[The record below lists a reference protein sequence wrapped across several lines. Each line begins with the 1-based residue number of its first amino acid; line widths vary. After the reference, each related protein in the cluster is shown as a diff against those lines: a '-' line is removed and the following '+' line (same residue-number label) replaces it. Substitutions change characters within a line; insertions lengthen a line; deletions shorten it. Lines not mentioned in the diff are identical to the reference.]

1 VGVRRQGHR
10 VTVRLGRRSVLRAG
24 IGAALMPGT
33 LVAQTQPRD
42 AIRRLGVLTAVGA
55 GDPLWQTRVAILVQA
70 LAERHWYEGANLRID
85 WRLTG
90 GDPALYERYAAELVA
105 LDPDVL
111 WAAGTPSVAALR
123 RQTPTIP
130 IVFVIVTD
138 PVGQGF
144 VESLAHP
151 GGNITGFTDF
161 DPPMAGKW
169 LGMLAQITP
178 APTHVAVLY
187 NPAAAPF
194 APLMLSA
201 IENAAPSFAV
211 AVRVAPVRDD
221 AEIEATIR
229 DLAGGERGSLLVL
242 PDSFTFV
249 HRDAIVALAARYR
262 LPAVYWNRPFVD
274 EGGLM
279 AYGVDGNDLYRRA
292 ADYVDRI
299 LKGDKPGDLPVQN
312 PTKFELVIN
321 LRTAQALGIT
331 VAPTL
336 LAAAD
341 EVVE

>member
-1 VGVRRQGHR
+1 MTAGQARRR
-10 VTVRLGRRSVLRAG
+10 VLLASIAT
-24 IGAALMPGT
+24 ALAPST
-33 LVAQTQPRD
+33 LVAQTQPRN
-42 AIRRLGVLTAVGA
+42 AIRRLGVLTAFGA

-70 LAERHWYEGANLRID
+70 LAERHWHEGDNLRID

-105 LDPDVL
+105 LDSDVL
-111 WAAGTPSVAALR
+111 LAAGTPSVAALR
-123 RQTPTIP
+123 QQTPTIP

-151 GGNITGFTDF
+151 GGYITGFTDF

-178 APTHVAVLY
+178 APTRVTVLY
-187 NPAAAPF
+187 NPATAPF
-194 APLMLSA
+194 APLMLRA

-211 AVRVAPVRDD
+211 AVRATPVHDD
-221 AEIEATIR
+221 AEIDATLG
-229 DLAGGERGSLLVL
+229 DLAGEQRGSLLVL

-262 LPAVYWNRPFVD
+262 PPAVYWNRPFVD
-274 EGGLM
+274 GGGLM

-299 LKGDKPGDLPVQN
+299 LKGDKPADLPVQN
-312 PTKFELVIN
+312 PTKFELVVN
-321 LRTAQALGIT
+321 LQTAQALGIT

-336 LAAAD
+336 LASAD
-341 EVVE
+341 EVIE

>member
-1 VGVRRQGHR
+1 
-10 VTVRLGRRSVLRAG
+10 
-24 IGAALMPGT
+24 
-33 LVAQTQPRD
+33 
-42 AIRRLGVLTAVGA
+42 
-55 GDPLWQTRVAILVQA
+55 
-70 LAERHWYEGANLRID
+70 
-85 WRLTG
+85 
-90 GDPALYERYAAELVA
+90 
-105 LDPDVL
+105 
-111 WAAGTPSVAALR
+111 
-123 RQTPTIP
+123 
-130 IVFVIVTD
+130 
-138 PVGQGF
+138 
-144 VESLAHP
+144 
-151 GGNITGFTDF
+151 
-161 DPPMAGKW
+161 MAGKW

-187 NPAAAPF
+187 NPATAPF
-194 APLMLSA
+194 APLMLRA

-221 AEIEATIR
+221 AEIDATLG
-229 DLAGGERGSLLVL
+229 DLAGEQRGSLLVL

-274 EGGLM
+274 GGGLM

-321 LRTAQALGIT
+321 LQTAKTLGIT
-331 VAPTL
+331 IAPTL

-341 EVVE
+341 EVIE

>member
-1 VGVRRQGHR
+1 
-10 VTVRLGRRSVLRAG
+10 VTHRRSVLLAG
-24 IGAALMPGT
+24 ISAALVPST
-33 LVAQTQPRD
+33 LVAQVLPRN
-42 AIRRLGVLTAVGA
+42 AIRRLGVLTALGA
-55 GDPLWQTRVAILVQA
+55 SDPLKQTRVAILVQA
-70 LAERHWYEGANLRID
+70 LAERHWREGDNLRID

-105 LDPDVL
+105 LAPDVL
-111 WAAGTPSVAALR
+111 LAAGTPSVAALR
-123 RQTPTIP
+123 RQTTTIP

-138 PVGQGF
+138 PMGQGF

-169 LGMLAQITP
+169 LGMLAQI
-178 APTHVAVLY
+178 APTPTRVAVLY

-221 AEIEATIR
+221 AEIEATMR
-229 DLAGGERGSLLVL
+229 ELAGGERGSLLVL

-262 LPAVYWNRPFVD
+262 LPVVYWNRPFVD
-274 EGGLM
+274 IGGLM

-292 ADYVDRI
+292 AGYVDRI

-321 LRTAQALGIT
+321 LQTAQALGIT

-341 EVVE
+341 EVIE

>member
-1 VGVRRQGHR
+1 
-10 VTVRLGRRSVLRAG
+10 VTYRRSVLLAG
-24 IGAALMPGT
+24 IGAALMPST
-33 LVAQTQPRD
+33 LVAQTQSRD
-42 AIRRLGVLTAVGA
+42 AIRRLGILTALGA
-55 GDPLWQTRVAILVQA
+55 SDPLWQTRVAILVQA
-70 LAERHWYEGANLRID
+70 LAERHWREGDNLRID

-105 LDPDVL
+105 LDPGVL
-111 WAAGTPSVAALR
+111 LAAGTPSVAALR

-169 LGMLAQITP
+169 LGMLAQIAP
-178 APTHVAVLY
+178 APTRVAVLY
-187 NPAAAPF
+187 NAATAPF

-201 IENAAPSFAV
+201 IQNAAPSFAM
-211 AVRVAPVRDD
+211 AVRVAAVRDD
-221 AEIEATIR
+221 AEIEATMR
-229 DLAGGERGSLLVL
+229 DLAGGEGGSLLVL

-249 HRDAIVALAARYR
+249 HRDAIVAFAARYR

-274 EGGLM
+274 GGGLM
-279 AYGVDGNDLYRRA
+279 AYGVDGNDLYRHA

-299 LKGDKPGDLPVQN
+299 FKGDKPGDLPVQN

-321 LRTAQALGIT
+321 LQTAKTLGIT

-336 LAAAD
+336 LASAD
-341 EVVE
+341 EVIE

>member
-1 VGVRRQGHR
+1 M
-10 VTVRLGRRSVLRAG
+10 TVRLTRRSVLLAG
-24 IGAALMPGT
+24 IAAVLMPRT
-33 LVAQTQPRD
+33 LVAQVQPRN
-42 AIRRLGVLTAVGA
+42 AIRRLGVLTALSA
-55 GDPLWQTRVAILVQA
+55 SDPLWQTRDAILVQA
-70 LAERHWYEGANLRID
+70 LAERHWHEGDNLRID

-105 LDPDVL
+105 LDSDVL
-111 WAAGTPSVAALR
+111 LAAGTPSVAALR

-151 GGNITGFTDF
+151 GGYITGFTDF

-178 APTHVAVLY
+178 APTRVTVLY
-187 NPAAAPF
+187 NPATAPF
-194 APLMLSA
+194 APLMLRA

-211 AVRVAPVRDD
+211 AVRATPVHDD
-221 AEIEATIR
+221 AEIDATLG
-229 DLAGGERGSLLVL
+229 DLAGEQRGSLLVL

-299 LKGDKPGDLPVQN
+299 LNGDKPGDLPVQN
-312 PTKFELVIN
+312 PTKFELAVN
-321 LRTAQALGIT
+321 LKTAQTLGIT

-341 EVVE
+341 EVIE